1 MQKEFVNNSIE
12 QDFLG
17 CLPELP
23 SVMAK
28 FIELTRELNISKNSY
43 ANILLQDP
51 LLSSRIFTYINK
63 VLNPSKAGYISVNR
77 GVSLMGLHKFKNVV
91 FICFCSRLCVYL

>member
-23 SVMAK
+23 PVMAK

-43 ANILLQDP
+43 ANILLTDP
-51 LLSSRIFTYINK
+51 LL
-63 VLNPSKAGYISVNR
+63 
-77 GVSLMGLHKFKNVV
+77 
-91 FICFCSRLCVYL
+91 